1 MPIIQGNTQD
11 SVKINGLTS
20 RLIDRKAIKE
30 RGEVAQGCQEV
41 GQSNRRLM
49 PTWLQGLRRG
59 IRSLLTSAWRSYESP
74 MTWPALFTVRVLI
87 FSEASLFRRRAYQP
101 QHDSVRPRQR
111 GKLRPS
117 SLDKAL
123 PSTDTFLEG
132 IIWLGQRGPRPSVL
146 VKCPDGKIRPV
157 GSARMLVSRAMA
169 GPSPFDSPLL

>member
-74 MTWPALFTVRVLI
+74 NDLARLVHR
-87 FSEASLFRRRAYQP
+87 
-101 QHDSVRPRQR
+101 
-111 GKLRPS
+111 
-117 SLDKAL
+117 
-123 PSTDTFLEG
+123 EG
-132 IIWLGQRGPRPSVL
+132 
-146 VKCPDGKIRPV
+146 
-157 GSARMLVSRAMA
+157 
-169 GPSPFDSPLL
+169 SPKHPCSGEERINLNTIP